1 MNEFFHF
8 PEMKNL
14 LWGKK
19 KKNFKTR
26 FPFCQVSTFWR
37 EKIKGCKYISS
48 PSFFGNEKIYLQ
60 PLIFVLQ
67 KVDT

>member
-26 FPFCQVSTFWR
+26 FPFWWVSTFWR
-37 EKIKGCKYISS
+37 EKIKGCKYIFHL
-48 PSFFGNEKIYLQ
+48 SFEMKMKN
-60 PLIFVLQ
+60 IFTTFDFLPP
-67 KVDT
+67 KS